1 MIEHVADDENAGW
14 DPVDG
19 IEPPLD
25 DVDLDD
31 LDLLAQITHPTR
43 SVIMRKMKD
52 PRTVA
57 EVAADL
63 GVPVTRLYHHVNKLE
78 QLGLIRVV
86 ATRQVAAVT
95 ERRYQVVGRSFRVSP
110 ELLQSSDERELAA
123 AFGSLFDVAKLSL
136 QRWLESGSGHEFPER
151 GALLTLSE
159 FQLTP
164 QRRHELIERMRDLIE
179 EFGSEDDDSAD
190 AETVTFFASVFRE
203 TS

>member
-1 MIEHVADDENAGW
+1 MIDDENARW
-14 DPVDG
+14 EPVEG
-19 IEPPLD
+19 IAPALD
-25 DVDLDD
+25 MVELDD
-31 LDLLAQITHPTR
+31 LDLLAEITHPTR
-43 SVIMRKMKD
+43 SVIMRRMEH

-110 ELLQSSDERELAA
+110 QLLRSSDARELAA
-123 AFGSLFDVAKLSL
+123 AFGSVFDVVRLSL
-136 QRWLESGSGHEFPER
+136 QRRLETDASEFSER
-151 GALLTLSE
+151 GGLLTLSE

-164 QRRHELIERMRDLIE
+164 ERRRELIERMRDLIS
-179 EFGSEDDDSAD
+179 EFDDDDSDD
-190 AETVTFFASVFRE
+190 AETVTFFAAVFRE
-203 TS
+203 PT

>member
-1 MIEHVADDENAGW
+1 VTDDADAGW
-14 DPVDG
+14 KPIEG
-19 IEPPLD
+19 IDPPLE

-43 SVIMRKMKD
+43 SVIMRHMKD

-110 ELLQSSDERELAA
+110 ELLQSSDERELVA

-136 QRWLESGSGHEFPER
+136 QRWLESGSGNEFPER

-159 FQLTP
+159 FHLTP
-164 QRRHELIERMRDLIE
+164 QRRYELVERMRALIS
-179 EFGSEDDDSAD
+179 EFGDEDDEGDD
-190 AETVTFFASVFRE
+190 AQTVTFFASVFRE